1 MAESM
6 SQSFISSCGAAPSR
20 RTHNDSARQTIK
32 KSVQEFSKTYSQLF
46 TPLVFPAR
54 TDNVRA
60 GMNKTVIEVQVRA
73 VLPTSGGGA
82 GFILNQDKDFFIY
95 FDQTGGSAITM
106 FMRDITHERPPT
118 HEFMAPPMTAR
129 GA

>member
-1 MAESM
+1 M

-82 GFILNQDKDFFIY
+82 GFFLEKDKGFIFY
-95 FDQTGGSAITM
+95 FDLTVVGEVTM
-106 FMRDITHERPPT
+106 FLRVSNP
-118 HEFMAPPMTAR
+118 
-129 GA
+129 

>member
-1 MAESM
+1 M
-6 SQSFISSCGAAPSR
+6 SQSFISSCGAAPNR

-73 VLPTSGGGA
+73 VLPTSGGCA
-82 GFILNQDKDFFIY
+82 GFIGKNDKVFFI
-95 FDQTGGSAITM
+95 FVAQTVWRAITI
-106 FMRDITHERPPT
+106 FFGDITKEVPLPS
-118 HEFMAPPMTAR
+118 ELR
-129 GA
+129 GHL